1 MKQLEIQILGKTPVT
16 FEYWGI
22 KFFRLTTSLN
32 VSRDI
37 IIDSR
42 CMVKIFSFLFLTK
55 LSEPLYLKLL
65 LTILFSPLNV

>member
-1 MKQLEIQILGKTPVT
+1 MKQLEIQILGKTQVT

-22 KFFRLTTSLN
+22 KFFRITTSLN
-32 VSRDI
+32 VSGDI
-37 IIDSR
+37 II
-42 CMVKIFSFLFLTK
+42 VGVWLTFFFLFLTK

>member
-22 KFFRLTTSLN
+22 KFFRLKTSLN
-32 VSRDI
+32 VSGDI
-37 IIDSR
+37 IIVGVWLR
-42 CMVKIFSFLFLTK
+42 FFLLFLTK